1 MILDEI
7 LAQTRRAVA
16 EARQRRPFATI
27 AREAAAAS
35 PPRGFAAALRKPG
48 QSGSAARI
56 SCIAEIKRRSPS
68 AGWIWQEADAAAVAR
83 TYEEGGAAAL
93 SVLTDAPFFGGSL
106 DDLIAAR
113 AAVRLPV
120 LRKDFII
127 DPYQVVEARAAGA
140 DAILLIVAALTDT
153 QLTTLLG
160 EADRMQLDT
169 LVETHDATE
178 IDRALAVGARV
189 IGINHR
195 DLTTFEMDMGLATR
209 LRPRIPPAYPVVAE
223 SGIRTAED
231 VRRMSRAGVDAILVG
246 ENLMKARDPATA
258 LRALLD
264 GS

>member
-7 LAQTRRAVA
+7 LAQTARAVA
-16 EARQRRPFATI
+16 EARERRPLAVL

-35 PPRGFAAALRKPG
+35 APRGFAAALRKRAPG
-48 QSGSAARI
+48 SSARI
-56 SCIAEIKRRSPS
+56 SCVAEIKRRSPS
-68 AGWIWQEADAAAVAR
+68 AGWIRQGADAAAIAR
-83 TYEEGGAAAL
+83 TYEEAGAAAL
-93 SVLTDAPFFGGSL
+93 SVLTDTPFFGGSL

-140 DAILLIVAALTDT
+140 DAILLIVAALTDA
-153 QLTTLLG
+153 QLTTLLA
-160 EADRMQLDT
+160 EADRLGLDS

-178 IDRALAVGARV
+178 IDRAVAVGARV

-195 DLTTFEMDMGLATR
+195 DLTTFEMDMGLAAR

-223 SGIRTAED
+223 SGIRTADD
-231 VRRMSRAGVDAILVG
+231 VRRMSTAGVDAILVG